1 MASLNPS
8 QRRTLRAKAH
18 HLHPVVFVGN
28 HGLTPAVL
36 HEIDVNLMAHELV
49 KLRVFSDDRAERETV
64 LARICADLDA
74 APVQHLGKV
83 LVVYRARPEEPA
95 PEPKPGAREKRRA
108 AAGAPKRPHA
118 AKGVKPH
125 PGERTRVPAS
135 RDALKGRATTA
146 RGAAAGPIIEG
157 GRRGRAIA
165 APRIPKKAGTAK
177 AFISG
182 KSDASAYQTP
192 QTPRPGRSRAT
203 PAGPRPPQ
211 QRRRRG

>member
-49 KLRVFSDDRAERETV
+49 KLRMFSDDRAERETV
-64 LARICADLDA
+64 LARICAELDA

-108 AAGAPKRPHA
+108 VAEAPKHLYA
-118 AKGVKPH
+118 AKSVKPS
-125 PGERTRVPAS
+125 GERTRVPAS
-135 RDALKGRATTA
+135 RVATKGRASA
-146 RGAAAGPIIEG
+146 VRGAAGGPIIEG

-165 APRIPKKAGTAK
+165 APRTPKKTGTAK
-177 AFISG
+177 AFGAG
-182 KSDASAYQTP
+182 KAAAAAYQTP
-192 QTPRPGRSRAT
+192 QAPRPGRSRAT